1 MVLKLPAVTG
11 TLEMYI
17 AEINRISLLSA
28 EEEFSLAVKLKKYNG
43 IKEAEKLVVSN
54 LRFVV
59 KIAYEYKN
67 YNVKLA
73 DLIQEGNIGLMHA
86 VKKFD
91 PYKGYRLI
99 SLCRLVDPGLHPE
112 LHHPHLE
119 RRQDRHNSG
128 AAETF
133 LQVEPGTEGTGG
145 NVGKASGI

>member
-1 MVLKLPAVTG
+1 MKLPAVTG

-17 AEINRISLLSA
+17 AEINRIPLLSA
-28 EEEFSLAVKLKKYNG
+28 EEEFSIAVNLKKYKG

-91 PYKGYRLI
+91 PYKG
-99 SLCRLVDPGLHPE
+99 
-112 LHHPHLE
+112 
-119 RRQDRHNSG
+119 
-128 AAETF
+128 
-133 LQVEPGTEGTGG
+133 
-145 NVGKASGI
+145 